1 MVTESVNPVSPAPAP
16 SPAAPSAPRTHH
28 LSIALRPAQRA
39 ALEGFAQR
47 YGLNQTVLIHMLI
60 DMESDAHRL
69 PAAILKA
76 IRQLRTATP
85 PAAPAPQ
92 APLQNN

>member
-1 MVTESVNPVSPAPAP
+1 MVTESVDPVSPAP
-16 SPAAPSAPRTHH
+16 SPAAPSCPKARH
-28 LSIALRPAQRA
+28 LSIALHPAQRA
-39 ALEGFAQR
+39 ALDGFAQR

>member
-1 MVTESVNPVSPAPAP
+1 MVTESVAPVSPAP
-16 SPAAPSAPRTHH
+16 SPAAPSCPKARH
-28 LSIALRPAQRA
+28 LSIALHPAQRA
-39 ALEGFAQR
+39 ALDGFAQR

-85 PAAPAPQ
+85 PAAPPAQ
-92 APLQNN
+92 APFQNN

>member
-1 MVTESVNPVSPAPAP
+1 MVTESVDPVSPAPAP
-16 SPAAPSAPRTHH
+16 SPAAPSCPKARH
-28 LSIALRPAQRA
+28 LSIALHPAQRA
-39 ALEGFAQR
+39 ALDGFAQR

-85 PAAPAPQ
+85 PAAPPAQ
-92 APLQNN
+92 APFQNN